1 MFQILTFRRI
11 TMKKIISL
19 TIALLTLSVFCLS
32 PFAERA
38 MPSSGSNALHTYGVD
53 IAGSGEP
60 GSIGFSR
67 ALAECGGGPHDMLA
81 HGWGDIYD
89 VDKGKTI
96 VSNGA
101 CAQCTKCNL
110 VIVTQGE
117 PGTGSALGYYATWQ
131 PGEQLSSFVTC
142 IRTNTAFIVHTSSSS
157 IPGMRFR
164 YA

>member
-1 MFQILTFRRI
+1 
-11 TMKKIISL
+11 MKKIISL
-19 TIALLTLSVFCLS
+19 AIALLSLSIFCLS
-32 PFAERA
+32 PFAEGTQSAMGNSPGRA
-38 MPSSGSNALHTYGVD
+38 YGVD
-53 IAGSGEP
+53 IPGSGEP
-60 GSIGFSR
+60 GTFGVSR
-67 ALAECGGGPHDMLA
+67 VLAECNGGPHDMLA

-117 PGTGSALGYYATWQ
+117 PGTGQALGYYTTWQ
-131 PGEQLSSFVTC
+131 AGEQLSSFITP
-142 IRTNTAFIVHTSSSS
+142 IRTNSKYIMYTSSSTL
-157 IPGMRFR
+157 PGIRFR